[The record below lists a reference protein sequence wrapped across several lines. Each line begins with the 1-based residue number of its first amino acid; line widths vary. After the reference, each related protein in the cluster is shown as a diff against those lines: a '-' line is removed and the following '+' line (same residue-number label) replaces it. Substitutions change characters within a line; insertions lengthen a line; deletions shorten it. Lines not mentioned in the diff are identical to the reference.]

1 MKITKRQLRKII
13 REAIEVLDVDNGYVL
28 TFGDG
33 PEDAAPDAAVPELFR
48 RLGIQA
54 VRNGPRD
61 FVVRED
67 DWEALEDET
76 KGKRMAR
83 RARRRAT
90 RLNNQIRAD
99 MAGMMEALDWKT
111 QMEEE
116 RRGGGRGYTDM
127 DLAIVRDFMND
138 RATSY
143 FDLIDYYMGH
153 VDFGDDPMHYRTM
166 EEIAVERIDRMSA
179 DGVID
184 IGPEA
189 FSE

>member
-1 MKITKRQLRKII
+1 MKISKRQLRKII
-13 REAIEVLDVDNGYVL
+13 REAIEVVDVDNGYVL

-33 PEDAAPDAAVPELFR
+33 PEDVAPDAAVPELFR

-83 RARRRAT
+83 RARRRAA
-90 RLNNQIRAD
+90 RLNSEIRAD
-99 MAGMMEALDWKT
+99 LGLDEALDFRT
-111 QMEEE
+111 QKREE
-116 RRGGGRGYTDM
+116 RRGGGRGYTDL
-127 DLAIVRDFMND
+127 DVAIVNDFMND
-138 RATSY
+138 RGTSY

-166 EEIAVERIDRMSA
+166 EEIARERIDRMSA

>member
-1 MKITKRQLRKII
+1 MRITKGQLRKII
-13 REAIEVLDVDNGYVL
+13 REAIEVVDVDNGYVL

-76 KGKRMAR
+76 KGKKMAR

-99 MAGMMEALDWKT
+99 MAGMMESLDWKT

-127 DLAIVRDFMND
+127 DLAIVRDFMQD
-138 RATSY
+138 RGTSY
-143 FDLIDYYMGH
+143 FDLVDYYLGH
-153 VDFGDDPMHYRTM
+153 TEPFPADYHPRYM
-166 EEIAVERIDRMSA
+166 EEIARERIDRMSA